1 MHFTV
6 TFWARMRTHHIVVE
20 NMKSNTTSKVNSLSG
35 GLIGYMYAE
44 LTSLSDILIEH
55 FNNNVVLYILL
66 SVRRTALNQRVL
78 KGRLVCHDLNTAFGS
93 CRCELCV
100 Q

>member
-1 MHFTV
+1 
-6 TFWARMRTHHIVVE
+6 
-20 NMKSNTTSKVNSLSG
+20 MKSNTTAEVNSLLG
-35 GLIGYMYAE
+35 GLICYMYAE
-44 LTSLSDILIEH
+44 LTSLSGVLVEH
-55 FNNNVVLYILL
+55 LSNNVVLYILL
-66 SVRRTALNQRVL
+66 FVRITALNQRVL